1 MVLTSKRLILY
12 FNPRSHE
19 RSDCYSNISLT
30 FSSYFNPRSH
40 ERSDATTLRQGIY
53 RLNFN
58 PRSHERSDLCNI
70 SLVYIVE
77 YFNPRSHERSDAHSQ
92 RVSVTRSKF
101 QSTLPREERRT
112 DKGPWLCVT
121 EFQSTLPR
129 EERLITR
136 LHTAQ
141 DAYFNPRS
149 HERSDNSFHY
159 FLTPFNISI
168 HAPTRGATSTA
179 SARLLLS
186 TYFNPRSHERSDL
199 SGSVQLKTDFKFQ
212 STLPREERP

>member
-30 FSSYFNPRSH
+30 FSS
-40 ERSDATTLRQGIY
+40 
-53 RLNFN
+53 
-58 PRSHERSDLCNI
+58 
-70 SLVYIVE
+70 

-149 HERSDNSFHY
+149 HERSDAHQLFAKY
-159 FLTPFNISI
+159 LFDISI
-168 HAPTRGATSTA
+168 HAPTRGATIA
-179 SARLLLS
+179 SITS
-186 TYFNPRSHERSDL
+186 
-199 SGSVQLKTDFKFQ
+199 
-212 STLPREERP
+212 